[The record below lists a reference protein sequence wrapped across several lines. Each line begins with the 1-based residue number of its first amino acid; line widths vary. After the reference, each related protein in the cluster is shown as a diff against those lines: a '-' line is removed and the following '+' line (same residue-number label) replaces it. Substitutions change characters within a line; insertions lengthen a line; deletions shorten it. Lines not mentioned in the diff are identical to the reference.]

1 MKKVSRNPQWSLA
14 HQLEIRWWRRYLDKK
29 DKKTYYAWKRD
40 YWSNFLSK
48 TIEHL
53 TPSPGMKVLDAG
65 SGPAGIFTIL
75 HDQQVT
81 AIDPLFESYRKQL
94 PHFDPDD
101 FPYVNFVNSSLEDFQ
116 SAFQFDVVF
125 CLNVINHVRH
135 LESFIEALSNSI
147 IKEGF
152 LVLSVD
158 AHRYKLLK
166 HIFQLFPAD
175 ALHPHQ
181 QLLDHYLQLLERNGL
196 IIQHKELLKQEAIFG
211 YWLIIAKKEVT
222 ITS

>member
-1 MKKVSRNPQWSLA
+1 MKKASRNLQWTLA
-14 HQLEIRWWRRYLDKK
+14 QHLEIRWWRRYLDKK

-48 TIEHL
+48 TSGHL
-53 TPSPGMKVLDAG
+53 ILSPGMKVLDAG

-75 HDQQVT
+75 QDQQVT
-81 AIDPLFESYRKQL
+81 AIDPLFESYHRQL
-94 PHFDPDD
+94 PHFNPDD
-101 FPYVNFVNSSLEDFQ
+101 FPYVNFVNSALEDFH

-125 CLNVINHVRH
+125 CLNVINHVKH
-135 LESFIEALSNSI
+135 LETSIETLSKAL
-147 IKEGF
+147 KKDGL

-181 QLLDHYLQLLERNGL
+181 QLLDHYLQLLEGNGL
-196 IIQHKELLKQEAIFG
+196 FIQDKELLKQEAIFG
-211 YWLIIAKKEVT
+211 YWLIIAKKEES
-222 ITS
+222 ITY